1 MQYNKNFYKI
11 LHQYDYKL
19 PSSQIA
25 LSPAKP
31 RDSAQLL
38 ICNRQ
43 NNKLQTD
50 TFANLTKYLPYKS
63 VIVFNQTKVIPA
75 RLELTKPT
83 GGKVRILFLEK
94 GNGVIKVLA
103 DRKLEVGTELFIG
116 TTIKPSLRGAR
127 QSGRRGNLSFTV
139 HAHAEKCYTLKP
151 LFPLSKINSI
161 LQTYGQTPI
170 PPYLKHTKLSEIA
183 LRKNY
188 QTIFARTL
196 GSVAAPTASLH
207 FTKNL
212 LTKLKNAGHQ
222 IEFVTLHVNLGT
234 FAPLT
239 KEHMQTGQLHHE
251 TYFIDKNT
259 ARRLNQAK
267 YEGRQIVAV
276 GTTVVR
282 TLESA
287 SHYNVNPEP
296 SRGASRIF
304 VGCHSRAGGNPQQSL
319 VKLTQLTGST
329 NLFIQPGYK
338 FKFVDNLITN
348 FHVPKSSLMMLVAAF
363 YGREKLLKTYQGAI
377 KKRFRF
383 FSFGDGMLIN

>member
-1 MQYNKNFYKI
+1 MNNLQKLLQK
-11 LHQYDYKL
+11 YDYKL
-19 PSSQIA
+19 PSQLVA
-25 LSPAKP
+25 LQPANP
-31 RDSAQLL
+31 RDSARLL
-38 ICNRQ
+38 VCNRK
-43 NNKLQTD
+43 NNELQTD
-50 TFANLTKYLPYKS
+50 TFANLAKYLPPKS
-63 VIVFNQTKVIPA
+63 IIVFNQTKVIPA

-94 GNGVIKVLA
+94 GSGFIKVLA
-103 DRKLEVGTELFIG
+103 DRKINIGDNLLLNKKPFFIVL
-116 TTIKPSLRGAR
+116 KK
-127 QSGRRGNLSFTV
+127 QN
-139 HAHAEKCYTLKP
+139 EKFTLKP
-151 LFPLSKINSI
+151 LFPLSNLNSI
-161 LQTYGQTPI
+161 LQKYGQTPI

-188 QTIFARTL
+188 QTIFARAI

-212 LTKLKNAGHQ
+212 LAKLKKAGHQ
-222 IEFVTLHVNLGT
+222 IEFVTLHLNLGT

-239 KEHMQTGQLHHE
+239 QEQLQNGQLHHE
-251 TYFIDKNT
+251 SYFINKNT
-259 ARRLNQAK
+259 AKRLNKAK
-267 YEGRQIVAV
+267 YEGRQIIAV

-287 SHYNVNPEP
+287 SDVIACLPAGR
-296 SRGASRIF
+296 RG
-304 VGCHSRAGGNPQQSL
+304 QKKQSL
-319 VKLTQLTGST
+319 VKLTKLTGST

-363 YGREKLLKTYQGAI
+363 YGRAKLLKTYKLAI